1 MLGSVMIY
9 KSQTD
14 YTYKEAVQVDAQLR
28 RSMSFLNN
36 SAVPNGIYCVNEK
49 SLDLLRDDPSF
60 DLGMDFNRQS
70 TPFLHSLTP
79 QVGDFQPSSSVIR
92 ELTPDESNSE
102 DLLVNM
108 DFSFAEDGNIVDSSP
123 PRGAGLDEN
132 INEQEI
138 NLSLG
143 NALNEEITLESPIT
157 AKSNNA
163 QVVESATTGR
173 SNLQSRLN
181 NNVEPS
187 LESRHRHK
195 MIKMKY
201 DGKIMIS
208 MNELKKY
215 REQYLGSSLVIQ
227 EKRRRIDEHAFSSIF
242 STFTDRIKFHKQQS
256 NPPKLRRS
264 STASSIEQARR
275 RRSSS
280 VSSVENARRFRLE
293 QQSDPIGD
301 EFALEMP
308 AEDENDTVLQLDF
321 EADDAFMDIDID
333 KSMSKEDISTKKVQL
348 LKIIESKMQEKSDNE
363 DSLAFVDVCPVE
375 STKRSDAAVLFH
387 RLLHLEQDGSVS
399 VDFLDVSGS
408 MNKWNPLEPESIS
421 ISLR

>member
-1 MLGSVMIY
+1 MLGTVMIY

-14 YTYKEAVQVDAQLR
+14 YTYKEVVQVDAQLR
-28 RSMSFLNN
+28 RSMSFLDH
-36 SAVPNGIYCVNEK
+36 SAIPNGIYCVTEK

-79 QVGDFQPSSSVIR
+79 QADDFQPSSSVIR

-102 DLLVNM
+102 DLSVNI

-132 INEQEI
+132 ISEQEI

-143 NALNEEITLESPIT
+143 NALNEEIPLESPAS

-173 SNLQSRLN
+173 SDLQSRSN
-181 NNVEPS
+181 NKV
-187 LESRHRHK
+187 ESRHTHK

-201 DGKIMIS
+201 DGKTMIS

-215 REQYLGSSLVIQ
+215 REQYLGSSLEIQ
-227 EKRRRIDEHAFSSIF
+227 EKRRKINDHAFSSIF

-256 NPPKLRRS
+256 SPTKLRRS

-308 AEDENDTVLQLDF
+308 AEEENDTVLQLDF
-321 EADDAFMDIDID
+321 EADDAFMDIDINE
-333 KSMSKEDISTKKVQL
+333 SMSKEDISTKKVQL

-399 VDFLDVSGS
+399 VDFLDVPGS

-421 ISLR
+421 ISLI